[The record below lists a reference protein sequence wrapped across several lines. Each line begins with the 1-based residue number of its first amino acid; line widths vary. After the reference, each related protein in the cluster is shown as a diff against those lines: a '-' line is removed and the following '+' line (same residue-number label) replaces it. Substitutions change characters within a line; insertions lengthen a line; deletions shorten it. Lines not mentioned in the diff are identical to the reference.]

1 MNSGREAFR
10 FLIVGLLLTAAAWW
24 GVVGCA
30 AATTPAPSAARA
42 AAIPTHDQAAIA
54 PLRFVRGVPVVQV
67 HIDGQG
73 PFDMVLDTGA
83 MLCVVSPR
91 LIERLDGTDASD
103 LARARGQVS
112 DVHGRTVDIAH
123 ELRGRRWSIGQADLP
138 SFRAA
143 VLPIE
148 NVRLALGEAIEG
160 ILGMPAFA
168 GRTFSIDYAGRRLG
182 IGWEMP
188 GDVPAAHVLEA
199 DLDRHGLRVPVRWR
213 HETLSFALDT
223 ASTLGVE
230 IKRQEIWRMA
240 FTAPPQTTR
249 GAQGLTGGGEDE
261 LIGRLYDDM
270 HLADVTLRRPIVRSG
285 SDNRIGA
292 ALLSQFTLHVD
303 TRRRRVALEPRDGHE
318 VLTFA
323 PVRRVWPT
331 FEVRPTGEGLEV
343 VAVQDQARTGADD
356 PPLRRGDVIVR
367 AAGRP
372 VQRYDPTTWA
382 SLLTG
387 DRPVPL
393 VVRRDGSLRGIV
405 LPVRD
410 VVP

>member
-1 MNSGREAFR
+1 MNLDRGTFR
-10 FLIVGLLLTAAAWW
+10 CLVVSLFLTAAVWS

-30 AATTPAPSAARA
+30 ATTTRASSAAPP
-42 AAIPTHDQAAIA
+42 AAIPAHDQAVIA
-54 PLRFVRGVPVVQV
+54 PLRFVRGVPIVQAY
-67 HIDGQG
+67 IDGQG

-83 MLCVVSPR
+83 MLCIVSPR
-91 LIERLDGTDASD
+91 LIERLDGTDAGD
-103 LARARGQVS
+103 LTRARGQVS
-112 DVHGRTVDIAH
+112 DVHGRTVDIGH

-148 NVRLALGEAIEG
+148 NVRLALGEEIHG

-168 GRTFSIDYAGRRLG
+168 GRVFSIDYAVRRLS

-188 GDVPAAHVLEA
+188 GDIPATHVLEA
-199 DLDRHGLRVPVRWR
+199 DMDRHGLRVPVRWR
-213 HETLSFALDT
+213 NETMSFALDT

-240 FTAPPQTTR
+240 FTAPPRPTR

-261 LIGRLYDDM
+261 LIGRLYDDL
-270 HLADVTLRRPIVRSG
+270 HLAGVTLRQPVVRSG

-292 ALLSQFTLHVD
+292 ALLGQFTLHVD
-303 TRRRRVALEPRDGHE
+303 TRRRRVALEPRGGRE
-318 VLTFA
+318 ALGFA

-331 FEVRPTGEGLEV
+331 FEVRPTAEGLEV
-343 VAVQDQARTGADD
+343 VAVQDQARPDADD
-356 PPLRRGDVIVR
+356 PPLRVGDVIVR

-372 VQRYDPTTWA
+372 VQRYDPAAWA
-382 SLLTG
+382 AMLTG
-387 DRPVPL
+387 SRPVPL